1 MFNALFYCFGG
12 SNRSLSAEQF
22 NEVGE
27 SWQDSKSTPDAT
39 MKQIRPVWA
48 TMKSGTSS
56 SKLTLDSAIK
66 LHNGVALPVLG
77 FGVWQVDPAVCTDVC
92 QTALEVGYHHIDSA
106 QVYRNEAEA
115 GAALRTKAVKHRKDV
130 FFTTKIPRD
139 FGSVEANYASL
150 LESVNKING
159 VDSDDDAAKDDAYVD
174 LFLIH
179 TSRIGPD
186 GIKNVWLA
194 LEKLLKEGKTRSI
207 GVSNF
212 EKSHIE
218 AMKEYATVWPPHV
231 NQIQLNPWVQRKD
244 TVEYCKEQ
252 GIVLEAYSPLAIGK
266 RLDDPLVGIVA
277 KKYNKSPAQTLIRW
291 SLQKGWVPLPKSVH
305 KERIIENTQI
315 FDFEISPADM
325 ASLDLLDGT

>member
-1 MFNALFYCFGG
+1 
-12 SNRSLSAEQF
+12 
-22 NEVGE
+22 
-27 SWQDSKSTPDAT
+27 
-39 MKQIRPVWA
+39 
-48 TMKSGTSS
+48 
-56 SKLTLDSAIK
+56 
-66 LHNGVALPVLG
+66 LPRLG
-77 FGVWQVDPAVCTDVC
+77 YGVWQVDPAVCKEAC
-92 QTALEVGYHHIDSA
+92 EIALEVGYHHIDSA

-115 GAALRTKAVKHRKDV
+115 GAAMRTKAVKRRKDV

-139 FGSVEANYASL
+139 LGSVDANYESL

-159 VDSDDDAAKDDAYVD
+159 VDEGETAKDDAYVD

-179 TSRIGPD
+179 SPRMGPI

-212 EKSHIE
+212 NKDHIE
-218 AMKEYATVWPPHV
+218 GMKRYATVWPPHV
-231 NQIQLNPWVQRKD
+231 NQIQLNPWVQQKD
-244 TVEYCKEQ
+244 TVKYCEDQ
-252 GIVLEAYSPLAIGK
+252 GIVLEAYSPLAVGQ
-266 RLDDPLVGIVA
+266 RLDDPVVGTVA

-305 KERIIENTQI
+305 KDRIIENTQI

-325 ASLDLLDGT
+325 ASLDMLDGA